1 MSFKLKCLTKVDFRN
16 FSAGPDFRYTN
27 FLKLRPNPILG
38 TQTFLSWRN
47 PILGT
52 QTFFYYCS
60 PVLKVLYLKTDS
72 HFRYTNIFIVPP
84 VLKFSKLR
92 QNQILDTQ
100 TFLLFPLF
108 LNFCSLRRRPIVST
122 QIFLLF
128 PLFKTNS
135 NVRQN
140 PMSGTQTFYCSPS
153 FNFQTSQSTYF
164 INPCWGPRSLTNFR
178 VSYHS
183 WESEVPRRAGQW
195 QKGGGQ
201 PSPPFGASCQG

>member
-1 MSFKLKCLTKVDFRN
+1 MMIVIAVIGIIIYNFYKKDRN
-16 FSAGPDFRYTN
+16 YKMIAIIKIIVAFFAEPDFRYTN
-27 FLKLRPNPILG
+27 FFKLTEPDFRYTI
-38 TQTFLSWRN
+38 
-47 PILGT
+47 
-52 QTFFYYCS
+52 FFYYCS
-60 PVLKVLYLKTDS
+60 LKVLYLKTDS

-108 LNFCSLRRRPIVST
+108 LNFCSLRRSPIVST

-153 FNFQTSQSTYF
+153 FNFS
-164 INPCWGPRSLTNFR
+164 NF
-178 VSYHS
+178 SKHLLY
-183 WESEVPRRAGQW
+183 
-195 QKGGGQ
+195 
-201 PSPPFGASCQG
+201 